1 MAEPKPLASL
11 TSGLLARKGAAQPA
25 MRRPMLG
32 FGRGPATALQQDDLG
47 WNDMGFDVEPTPQP
61 MEQPPVAI
69 GLTPM
74 SATLSVPV
82 PAVVTEREELAE
94 RIGAQPEAVEPEPTA
109 QSEPTA
115 QPEPVVEQTR
125 APVKRASAPAAD
137 RKAAFTLRLDAGRHL
152 KLRLAS
158 AVTGRSAQQMVTQ
171 ALDDFLTTL
180 PEIDR
185 LAEQL
190 PQSRRKMTKGG

>member
-1 MAEPKPLASL
+1 MGEPKPLASL

-32 FGRGPATALQQDDLG
+32 FGRGPVNALQQDDLG
-47 WNDMGFDVEPTPQP
+47 WNGMGFDVEPAPQP
-61 MEQPPVAI
+61 VEQPVAI

-74 SATLSVPV
+74 GVTLDAPV
-82 PAVVTEREELAE
+82 PAVVTERENLAD
-94 RIGAQPEAVEPEPTA
+94 RINAAPEAAKPKRDKPAKHVK
-109 QSEPTA
+109 
-115 QPEPVVEQTR
+115 PVVDVAQG
-125 APVKRASAPAAD
+125 
-137 RKAAFTLRLDAGRHL
+137 RKAAFTLRLDADRRL

-158 AVTGRSAQQMVTQ
+158 AVTGRSAQQMLTQ
-171 ALDDFLTTL
+171 ALDDLLMTL

-190 PQSRRKMTKGG
+190 PQARRTMTKGG